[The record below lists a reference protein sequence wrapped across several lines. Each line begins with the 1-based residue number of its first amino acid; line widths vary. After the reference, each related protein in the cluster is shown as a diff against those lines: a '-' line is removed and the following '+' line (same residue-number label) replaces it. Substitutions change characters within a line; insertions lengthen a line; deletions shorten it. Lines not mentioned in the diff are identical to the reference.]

1 MKRQRSNSFQTVI
14 HPSFD
19 QRRLNPA
26 VYHGD
31 RKYGLGCT
39 RIDNKD
45 CVNTL
50 VTCRQ
55 SHQVFG
61 TQEKMETTTAEQ
73 LPFYG
78 FFATTVFDRA
88 IMSREECI
96 VLASE
101 MAMDFYSEL
110 SMLYDM
116 TLELKDTNEGT
127 RHMDELVV
135 ILRTALQDSS
145 VFPITLETAKAMAL
159 NIRRIYTG
167 LIRVYLFL
175 FQHYY
180 RAFMLLDVA
189 ELLSACWQR
198 LLAFSVEYKILED
211 DAIHQ
216 AHNLIL
222 RITSSTLKDSI

>member
-1 MKRQRSNSFQTVI
+1 MKRQRSNSFHTVI
-14 HPSFD
+14 HPGFD
-19 QRRLNPA
+19 QRRINPA
-26 VYHGD
+26 GFHSD
-31 RKYGLGCT
+31 RKYGLRCT
-39 RIDNKD
+39 RIDTTD

-50 VTCRQ
+50 VSCRQ
-55 SHQVFG
+55 SHQVFS

-127 RHMDELVV
+127 RHMDGLVV

-145 VFPITLETAKAMAL
+145 VFPVTLETANTMAL

-167 LIRVYLFL
+167 LIRVYLYL
-175 FQHYY
+175 FQHYH
-180 RAFMLLDVA
+180 RAFILLDVA
-189 ELLSACWQR
+189 ELLSACWER
-198 LLAFSVEYKILED
+198 LLAFSVEYKVLED
-211 DAIHQ
+211 DVIQQ
-216 AHNLIL
+216 AYNMIL
-222 RITSSTLKDSI
+222 RITSATLRDSV